1 MYNGIF
7 NRREF
12 MKLNNKIIF
21 KLNAKIIEPNF
32 KHHFSELFTSE
43 RALNKFLKNHPNVIK
58 KSINLFELNPI

>member
-1 MYNGIF
+1 
-7 NRREF
+7 

-43 RALNKFLKNHPNVIK
+43 RALNKFIKNHPNVIK